1 MDCMLD
7 KMNRRELIQFA
18 ACNASTKLEKAL
30 LKHVEIHTITT
41 QRKLRT
47 KFWSTHKNIKRRLG
61 GHDMQSLQA
70 QLAWKKF
77 IVDEF
82 QKGNIS
88 EKLAICAV
96 LKYQ

>member
-41 QRKLRT
+41 QRKLLT
-47 KFWSTHKNIKRRLG
+47 KFWSTHKNIKRRFG
-61 GHDMQSLQA
+61 GHNMQSLQA

-77 IVDEF
+77 IVDEL
-82 QKGNIS
+82 QNGNIS
-88 EKLAICAV
+88 EKLAIRAV